1 MYYLIEQNPRKEE
14 NVIFK
19 SYDLMEVED
28 KKMEMEC
35 QEFNE
40 FCVYSIL
47 ELVSVE
53 KRIAA
58 MEERKAELTR
68 EMLSPYVDKAIKR
81 KLEEEQDEL

>member
-58 MEERKAELTR
+58 MEERKDELTR